1 MQARRST
8 LSVALTVVVLTL
20 GAGSSTAG
28 GRDDPCCP
36 QAAPTAVQP
45 VPGHPPQLQLN
56 AARGDTPGCGS
67 ESPDADWHNHA
78 G

>member
-28 GRDDPCCP
+28 
-36 QAAPTAVQP
+36 AATIHV
-45 VPGHPPQLQLN
+45 VRKPPPRQSNPYLGIPLN
-56 AARGDTPGCGS
+56 C
-67 ESPDADWHNHA
+67 N
-78 G
+78 